1 MLAWAAAV
9 AVCGVLVTPDARAWA
24 IDCNVSRKDYK
35 AICGRPELKSAD
47 ERREAEVARITAAL
61 PVDEREAFFLFE
73 HRWEL
78 SRNSVCSTRI
88 NPPYD
93 AIDIQCLRR
102 FIDDHVKDLR
112 SIEGG
117 GGLGSRLRFGLR
129 RGANREPNIAVV
141 AELLEFDQPRTPGE
155 RLFNQLVVEAAA
167 KLPLTETFDATQ
179 VGKLEQKLVL
189 QTLYRSTTFISAGYE
204 HWVCCGS
211 HGMDYAQAINVD
223 LRKGE
228 IFAPRETLRLG
239 MLANACRLQF
249 ELADDFPLLNGPQYP
264 AYFSLKRHFR
274 DDDFEEGKVVSDEEG
289 AVPTFSDILNEP
301 GNWAFSRSGVA
312 ISFGFLQGY
321 AAGPYLC
328 LLTNAELTKMARA
341 GVRFP
346 L

>member
-1 MLAWAAAV
+1 MAA
-9 AVCGVLVTPDARAWA
+9 CGALVVLDARAWA
-24 IDCNVSRKDYK
+24 IDCTVSRKDYK
-35 AICGRPELKSAD
+35 AICGNPDLKSAD

-61 PVDEREAFFLFE
+61 PKEEREAFSLFE
-73 HRWEL
+73 DRWEL

-102 FIDDHVKDLR
+102 LIDNHVKDLR

-117 GGLGSRLRFGLR
+117 DGLDGRLRLGLR
-129 RGANREPNIAVV
+129 RGPNREPNIAVV
-141 AELLEFDQPRTPGE
+141 AEIIEFDQPRTSGE
-155 RLFNQLVVEAAA
+155 RLFNQLVAEAAA

-179 VGKLEQKLVL
+179 AGKLERKLVL
-189 QTLYRSTTFISAGYE
+189 QTLYRSATFISAGYE

-211 HGMDYAQAINVD
+211 HGMAYAQAINVD

-239 MLANACRLQF
+239 LLANACRLQF
-249 ELADDFPLLNGPQYP
+249 ELAEEMPLLNGPRYP
-264 AYFSLKRHFR
+264 VYFSLKRNFR
-274 DDDFEEGKVVSDEEG
+274 DDDFEEGNVVPDEEG
-289 AVPTFSDILNEP
+289 SVRTFSDILNEP
-301 GNWAFSRSGVA
+301 GNWAFSQSGVA

-321 AAGPYLC
+321 ADGPYSC
-328 LLTNAELTKMARA
+328 LLTNAELNKMARA
-341 GVRFP
+341 RVRFP